1 MSSPTANCRLFG
13 DLQYGPSPRRSQFV
27 ADFGLVDRARKQSVL
42 VNGGAREIRT
52 RGMVLGH
59 IERLWGARLSPAIF
73 QDPITQPN
81 ASADE
86 IITRDDSVAILA
98 TKKAAPEGAAFQIN
112 ADNSASCLGC
122 GI

>member
-1 MSSPTANCRLFG
+1 M
-13 DLQYGPSPRRSQFV
+13 
-27 ADFGLVDRARKQSVL
+27 VL
-42 VNGGAREIRT
+42 V
-52 RGMVLGH
+52 H

-73 QDPITQPN
+73 QYPITQPN

-98 TKKAAPEGAAFQIN
+98 TKKAAPERAAFQIN